1 MLYSLDEEQKIRENH
16 AQVADNTCTYA
27 CTCTCIPVLVPV
39 PVVDP
44 ATLPCRS
51 TCESYLWEEPTTS
64 SSYSKQLDKVKD
76 HPIGLN
82 LELNTVLVEFP
93 TQHRSIS
100 SSRSAN
106 QKTAITQNLCR
117 IRSFLCRPKYK
128 VLSFV

>member
-1 MLYSLDEEQKIRENH
+1 METTRKSQI
-16 AQVADNTCTYA
+16 T
-27 CTCTCIPVLVPV
+27 PVPVPLHVPVSVPVHVPVPV

-44 ATLPCRS
+44 ATLPRRG

-64 SSYSKQLDKVKD
+64 SSYFKHLDKVED

-93 TQHRSIS
+93 TQHRSTG

-106 QKTAITQNLCR
+106 QKMAITQNLCR
-117 IRSFLCRPKYK
+117 IRPFLRRPKYK
-128 VLSFV
+128 VLAFVQND